1 MTEAFYVAQFHA
13 ALETIAAALAI
24 AILLSSLDDLFIDLW
39 YWTRRILRWFT
50 LERRGRVRPLTPE
63 QLRDKPEQRIAI
75 MVPAWKES
83 DVIASMVENL
93 VQVLDYQQY
102 VVFIGTYCNDQ
113 ETIDEAERV
122 CRRYRQV
129 QRVEVPHPGPTC
141 KADCLNHVVHAIFE
155 HERKTG
161 TEFAGVVLHDSE
173 DVLHPLELRFFNYL
187 LPRKDM
193 IQLPVA
199 SLERKL
205 TEWVAGTYMDE
216 FAESHGKEMVVRE
229 SLAGMVPSAGVGTC
243 FSRRALLALI
253 GETQD
258 EPFNT
263 ASLTEDYDV
272 GMRLQA
278 IGMQSIFG
286 LFPVTYRVRRQGW
299 RGDPQ
304 EVELH
309 APLSV
314 REYFPDSFRA
324 AYRQKSRWVLG
335 IGLQGWHQIP
345 WRGRS
350 MAARYLM
357 LHDRKGVVTSFMSIA
372 AYVVLLQFLLLQA
385 GGLAGWWPAM
395 PSTLFAEGSAWVDLL
410 WVNAA
415 FFALRGAQRAWFT
428 ARLYGWRHGLMSV
441 PRMAVGNFVN
451 CMAVARAWRLYVVSV
466 ILGKKL
472 AWDKTA
478 HDFPTADALGR
489 TRQRLGELLQTWQAV
504 EPGHLEQA
512 LHEQNVT
519 QAPLGRVLVSN
530 GWLDEETLA
539 EAIACQ
545 ASLPRVQLTPELVR
559 EHADALPLEEATR
572 HRALFVGR
580 SDAGEPMLAVAGPLP
595 EEALA
600 AIARHLGAAPV
611 QRIARDSEVA
621 EGLQMLCEAA
631 GAVAAPVEASLPEVI
646 AVEGGVEREDY
657 ENAVRDYR
665 PEEHGLVGEFLVERG
680 VVVAGMIEKALQRQR
695 ELAAGAAASA

>member
-1 MTEAFYVAQFHA
+1 MSGAFHVSQLHAGLEA
-13 ALETIAAALAI
+13 IAAVLAV

-39 YWTRRILRWFT
+39 YWCRRCVRRVT
-50 LERRGRVRPLTPE
+50 LERRGRLRPLTPE

-102 VVFIGTYCNDQ
+102 VVFIGTYCNDR
-113 ETIDEAERV
+113 ETIEEAERV

-141 KADCLNHVVHAIFE
+141 KADCLNHVVAAIFA
-155 HERKTG
+155 HERATG
-161 TEFAGVVLHDSE
+161 QEFAGVVLHDSE

-243 FSRRALLALI
+243 FSRRALLALL
-253 GETQD
+253 GDTES

-278 IGMQSIFG
+278 LGMQSIFG
-286 LFPVTYRVRRQGW
+286 LFPVAYRVRRQGW
-299 RGDPQ
+299 RGEPQ
-304 EVELH
+304 ELELR

-350 MAARYLM
+350 LAARYLM

-372 AYVVLLQFLLLQA
+372 AYIVLLQFLVLQ
-385 GGLAGWWPAM
+385 GGALAGWWDRV
-395 PSTLFAEGSAWVDLL
+395 PSTLFAQGSPWVDLL
-410 WVNAA
+410 WLNAA
-415 FFALRGAQRAWFT
+415 FFALRGGQRAWFT
-428 ARLYGWRHGLMSV
+428 TQLYGWRHGLMSV

-451 CMAVARAWRLYVVSV
+451 CMAVARAWRLYIVSV
-466 ILGKKL
+466 VLGRKL

-478 HDFPTADALGR
+478 HDFPTADQLGR
-489 TRQRLGELLQTWQAV
+489 NRQRLGELLQTWQAV

-512 LHEQNVT
+512 LREHDAT
-519 QAPLGRVLVSN
+519 RAPLGRVLVSN

-545 ASLPRVQLTPELVR
+545 ASLPRAQLTPELVR
-559 EHADALPLEEATR
+559 EHASRLPVEAATR
-572 HRALFVGR
+572 HRALYVGHN
-580 SDAGEPMLAVAGPLP
+580 DAGEPMLAVAGPLP
-595 EEALA
+595 GEALA
-600 AIARHLGAAPV
+600 DIAQHLGALPV

-621 EGLQMLCEAA
+621 AA
-631 GAVAAPVEASLPEVI
+631 LELIGGVASVEASLPQVVAET
-646 AVEGGVEREDY
+646 GLVERDEY
-657 ENAVRDYR
+657 ESAVRDYR
-665 PEEHGLVGEFLVERG
+665 PEEHGRVGDFLVERG
-680 VVVAGMIEKALQRQR
+680 VVVAGMIDKALQRQR
-695 ELAAGAAASA
+695 ELAGGATAGA